1 MRRRDYNKSRA
12 LPLSRVE
19 LSKKFRFFIDIFD
32 VLVMHEYNNP
42 FFVLKKDKK
51 SDFSLNFH
59 TRNASGK
66 VFLHESLLF
75 KAVKMLL

>member
-19 LSKKFRFFIDIFD
+19 PSKKFRFFIDIFD

-59 TRNASGK
+59 TRNASKK
-66 VFLHESLLF
+66 VIPAESPLF